1 MKETSPS
8 IRPEQHDGRLKIAVL
23 VRRFV
28 TTGGAERY
36 AYEVTRRLALKHDVH
51 VFAQEWSFEGSEK
64 LTFHKIPMPLAK
76 PSFVNQL
83 LFSFFTRR
91 ALKNAS
97 FDIVHTHE
105 RVTSFDVL
113 TIHCPCYRGFIT
125 EQKNLLKKIGI
136 WLSVVAS
143 PRDLAYLWLEK
154 KQFMYKKDRLLIA
167 VSENVKRDVQ
177 RNYNLP
183 DAHFHLAYPGVNA
196 GEFITAQTNH
206 SREQLRLQLGIGTD
220 EVVILFVGTEFKR
233 KGLGPLL
240 EAYALLLE
248 AKTRLIIAGGGDT
261 SKYTRLAQN
270 FGIADTVT
278 FLGLVGD
285 MGPIYA
291 VADICILPTL
301 SDPYAMAPI
310 EAMASGVATITS
322 SSLYAGSSERIQNG
336 EALLVNAPS
345 NPEEIAY
352 ALGKLLDKDHRTKLA
367 QKGYQLA
374 KKLTWEITTAE
385 TLSTYYELL
394 QLKISL
400 AMH

>member
-1 MKETSPS
+1 MEETSPS
-8 IRPEQHDGRLKIAVL
+8 IRPKQHDGRLKIAVL

-51 VFAQEWSFEGSEK
+51 IFAQEWSFEGSEQ

-91 ALKNAS
+91 ALKNAY
-97 FDIVHTHE
+97 FDIVHSHE
-105 RVTSFDVL
+105 RVTQFDVL

-125 EQKNLLKKIGI
+125 DQKRLWGKMKV
-136 WLSVVAS
+136 WLSVATS
-143 PRDLAYLWLEK
+143 PRHLAYLWLEK
-154 KQFMYKKDRLLIA
+154 KQFTYQKNRLLIA
-167 VSENVKRDVQ
+167 VSNNVRRNVQ
-177 RNYNLP
+177 RNYGLP
-183 DAHFHLAYPGVNA
+183 DKIFRLAYPGVNA
-196 GEFITAQTNH
+196 DQFSPQKNDELRNQTR
-206 SREQLRLQLGIGTD
+206 SQLGISKD

-240 EAYALLLE
+240 EAYALLPE

-270 FGIADTVT
+270 FGIANTVT

-285 MGPIYA
+285 MGPIYT
-291 VADICILPTL
+291 VADICVLPTL

-322 SSLYAGSSERIQNG
+322 SSLYAGSSERIENG
-336 EALLVNAPS
+336 EALLVNDPS
-345 NPEEIAY
+345 NSEEIAH

-367 QKGYQLA
+367 HKGHQLA

-394 QLKISL
+394 QLKIS
-400 AMH
+400 